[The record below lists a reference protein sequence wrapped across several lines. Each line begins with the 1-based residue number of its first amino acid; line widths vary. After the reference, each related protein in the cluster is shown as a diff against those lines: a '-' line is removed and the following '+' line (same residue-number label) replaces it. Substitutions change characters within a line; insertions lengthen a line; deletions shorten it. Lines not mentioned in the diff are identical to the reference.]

1 MKNKISSIVNDNQVA
16 YINNRFISESGR
28 LTSDVLE
35 ITNSVDIEGILMT
48 VDIEKVYV
56 LKTFRF
62 GNDFRNWIEIL
73 MKNPEWCV
81 VNGGKTTPYFKF
93 WK

>member
-1 MKNKISSIVNDNQVA
+1 
-16 YINNRFISESGR
+16 
-28 LTSDVLE
+28 
-35 ITNSVDIEGILMT
+35 MT

-62 GNDFRNWIEIL
+62 GNDFRKWIEIL